1 MPPLTF
7 QTLSFALEE
16 SKDER
21 NARKKEPITELK
33 VTLLNLFV
41 TKIPLSELNQI
52 GEFRLKDTHT
62 LEFKNVSEKK
72 VKLKFFG
79 LLAKA
84 FESLTNTINGNKAV
98 YIHRNSGIPLLGS
111 VEFGIVYRNSSL
123 IEVKPVT
130 SCNLNC
136 IYCSVGEGTSSNKT
150 DFVVEK
156 DYLVEELERLI
167 EFVGEPVEMH
177 IGVQGEPFLYGD
189 LIPLIEDLQKNPEI
203 KTISMDTNFT
213 LVGKNTIEQLAKFS
227 KLQLN
232 VSLDALDEKLAE
244 VLAGCAYNLKH
255 VQEMIKYA
263 AKKGIKLLIAP
274 VLVPGYNENEME
286 GIVRW
291 VKELKIPHAD
301 KRPLLGIQ
309 NYLTYKTGRAPA
321 KAWDWQRFYE
331 FISEL
336 EKKTGVGLK
345 LSPDKFGIHKTK
357 ELPKPF
363 VVDEVIQAVIKASD
377 RFPHTCLAVAK
388 GRVISVPE
396 CNFRGEKKVKIK
408 ITRDKHNC
416 FGGKMVR

>member
-1 MPPLTF
+1 MVVLTF
-7 QTLSFALEE
+7 QTLSFALEP
-16 SKDER
+16 D
-21 NARKKEPITELK
+21 TLK
-33 VTLLNLFV
+33 VTLLNQFV

-52 GEFRLKDTHT
+52 GECKLKDAHT
-62 LEFKNVSEKK
+62 LEFQSVSEKK
-72 VKLKFFG
+72 VELKFFG

-84 FESLTNTINGNKAV
+84 FESLTNTINGNKV
-98 YIHRNSGIPLLGS
+98 IYIHKNSGIPLLGS

-123 IEVKPVT
+123 IEIKPVT

-136 IYCSVGEGTSSNKT
+136 IYCSVGEGKSSNKV

-156 DYLVEELERLI
+156 DYLVEELI
-167 EFVGEPVEMH
+167 KFVGEPVEVH

-189 LIPLIEDLQKNPEI
+189 LLPLISDLQNNSQI
-203 KTISMDTNFT
+203 TLISMDTNFT
-213 LVGKNTIEQLAKFS
+213 LVGKNTLDQLSKFS

-255 VQEMIKYA
+255 VQEMIQYA

-274 VLVPGYNENEME
+274 VLVPGYNEKEME
-286 GIVRW
+286 KIVRW

-309 NYLTYKTGRAPA
+309 NYLTYKTGRNPT
-321 KAWDWQRFYE
+321 KAWDWQKFYG

-336 EKKTGVGLK
+336 EKKTGVDLK

-363 VVDEVIQAVIKASD
+363 MVDDVVQAVLKASD

-396 CNFRGEKKVKIK
+396 CDFRGEKKVKVK

-416 FGGKMVR
+416 FGGKMVK